1 MQLAFSVS
9 NIEFALAP
17 KNYNSVSFVNFDV
30 LKGVGVI
37 EASDTEA
44 SPSIVTTNYT
54 QTTLTSGLTFVAQQD
69 LVLVIE
75 AIKDKEFESI
85 IAADSVNKYIQA
97 FPNVEYETIRI
108 NFRGYI
114 PFESQEAACDYIK
127 QNLISPNLLKS
138 EDEASMQASLSLLFK
153 FPHAPLY
160 LNVAQAALRESSE
173 EITIPIVMFA
183 GSFSYSVSGE
193 TNTERVANIHQI
205 IENWQTNLETFS
217 SVVTTKFMIQE
228 EANSSANSN
237 VFTNYAAAVV

>member
-17 KNYNSVSFVNFDV
+17 KNHSVSFVNFEV

-37 EASDTEA
+37 GASDTEA
-44 SPSIVTTNYT
+44 SPSIVTRNYA

-75 AIKDKEFESI
+75 AIKDKEFQFI
-85 IAADSVNKYIQA
+85 IAPDSVKKYLQA

-114 PFESQEAACDYIK
+114 PFEFQEAAGDYIK
-127 QNLISPNLLKS
+127 QNLISPQIRQS
-138 EDEASMQASLSLLFK
+138 EGEAEMQASLSFVFK
-153 FPHAPLY
+153 FQKAPLF
-160 LNVAQAALRESSE
+160 LNIAEAALRASE
-173 EITIPIVMFA
+173 DETTIPIVMFA

-193 TNTERVANIHQI
+193 TNAERIANMHQI

-217 SVVTTKFMIQE
+217 NIVTTKFMPQQE
-228 EANSSANSN
+228 INSSIVPD